1 MLAINYSF
9 FVQMVIFLALVFF
22 LQKFLFKP
30 LMEMWD
36 ERANLIEGNKQ
47 KAEEL
52 STRVDRQIVYY
63 EAQIWATRKLAQ
75 EEAERAHRENVRQL
89 EELLLKVKN
98 ESNEA
103 VAELREKI
111 AGEFKA
117 AEQRVMAGAEAM
129 GKMIAER
136 ILGTSVSE

>member
-1 MLAINYSF
+1 MAL
-9 FVQMVIFLALVFF
+9 FLAMVFF

-30 LMEMWD
+30 LMDMWD
-36 ERANLIEGNKQ
+36 TRANLIEGNKQ
-47 KAEEL
+47 RAEEL
-52 STRVDRQIVYY
+52 SSKVDQQIVYY

-75 EEAERAHRENVRQL
+75 EDAEHTHRENVRHS

-103 VAELREKI
+103 IAELREKI

-117 AEQRVMAGAEAM
+117 AEQRVMDNAQAM
-129 GKMIAER
+129 GKMIAEK
-136 ILGTSVSE
+136 ILGTSISE